1 MSRFNWLRTAARGV
15 LWAVVYNLLW
25 VAAWFA
31 FMRKEWLDAVA
42 ASSPL
47 PLTPEVW
54 FLWAALTLPIGAAIM
69 AYAETQV
76 RSTPKALY
84 ATILL
89 WLLMTIGLAGWG
101 RQRSLSMRV
110 IALDSAVNLVAMV
123 AALAVAGSV
132 RVSSRTRQDRI
143 SKIVS

>member
-1 MSRFNWLRTAARGV
+1 V
-15 LWAVVYNLLW
+15 
-25 VAAWFA
+25 
-31 FMRKEWLDAVA
+31 DAVA

-54 FLWAALTLPIGAAIM
+54 FLWATLTLLIGAAIM

-76 RSTPKALY
+76 QSTPKALY